1 MSTSETDADAAS
13 DNDWDDPQS
22 YYDEKPPRMTRIRQT
37 GPVWMSKSEADAD
50 GASDSDLEVAA
61 FCYY

>member
-1 MSTSETDADAAS
+1 MRGSVGTSPLHA
-13 DNDWDDPQS
+13 DPQS

-50 GASDSDLEVAA
+50 GASENDLDDPA
-61 FCYY
+61 FSYY